1 MALFKGLDTVV
12 IRVRDLERARS
23 WYERTLDLRAS
34 LIDEEERLAVLD
46 LGGGPTLTLW
56 EWGKGETPAAG
67 PPVAFPV
74 LLPQHEIETTRDMLA
89 GRGVEVGPLQGE
101 VGGLRFFSFSDP
113 DGNRLEVCR
122 W

>member
-1 MALFKGLDTVV
+1 MTLFKGLDTVV
-12 IRVRDLERARS
+12 IRVRDLERART
-23 WYERTLDLRAS
+23 WYERTLD
-34 LIDEEERLAVLD
+34 LAVLD

-56 EWGKGETPAAG
+56 EWGAGEAPPAG

-74 LLPQHEIETTRDMLA
+74 LLPQNEIETTRDMLA
-89 GRGVEVGPLQGE
+89 RRGVDVGPLEGE
-101 VGGLRFFSFSDP
+101 VGGLRFFSFTDP